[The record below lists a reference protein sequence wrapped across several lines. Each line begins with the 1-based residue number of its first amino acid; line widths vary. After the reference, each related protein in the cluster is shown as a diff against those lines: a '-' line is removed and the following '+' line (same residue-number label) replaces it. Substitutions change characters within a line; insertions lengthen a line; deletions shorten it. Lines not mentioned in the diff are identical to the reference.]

1 MLVYEALA
9 TLNRDFEQT
18 LRDLNQLEEL
28 SIFPHRWQRK
38 FVKTWR
44 ATLEETRA
52 WASFEVLE
60 VLHRIEEREWVRFGR
75 IRQLAEKQSESD
87 GIVAPSES
95 NPAEDPPKRL
105 KKASQSGNALFL
117 RSSLGQSSLTSSE
130 PIASLHTRLVSLKV
144 IGNPCDTDY

>member
-1 MLVYEALA
+1 MQDQSGHVVVVKSKKPNTKGSSNRTGSKNAPKMLVYEALA

-28 SIFPHRWQRK
+28 CIFPHRWQRK

-60 VLHRIEEREWVRFGR
+60 VSTGLKNGNGSGSDASANVRRNNLNPMGSSHPPN
-75 IRQLAEKQSESD
+75 Q
-87 GIVAPSES
+87 PSRR
-95 NPAEDPPKRL
+95 PAEAAKE
-105 KKASQSGNALFL
+105 G
-117 RSSLGQSSLTSSE
+117 
-130 PIASLHTRLVSLKV
+130 
-144 IGNPCDTDY
+144 

>member
-1 MLVYEALA
+1 MVKSKKPNTKGSSNRTGSKNAPNMLVYEALA

-28 SIFPHRWQRK
+28 CIFPHRWQRK

-52 WASFEVLE
+52 WASFEILE

-75 IRQLAEKQSESD
+75 IRHRSEKQTAD
-87 GIVAPSES
+87 GMVAPSES
-95 NPAEDPPKRL
+95 TQPKTRRSDSRRL
-105 KKASQSGNALFL
+105 ASPG
-117 RSSLGQSSLTSSE
+117 
-130 PIASLHTRLVSLKV
+130 TR
-144 IGNPCDTDY
+144 CR

>member
-1 MLVYEALA
+1 MVFPSRRGLDCVQDQSGHVVVVKSKKPNTKGSSNRTGSKNAPKMLVYEALA

-18 LRDLNQLEEL
+18 LRDLHQLEEL

-60 VLHRIEEREWVRFGR
+60 VSTGLKNGNGSGSDASANVRR
-75 IRQLAEKQSESD
+75 NNL
-87 GIVAPSES
+87 
-95 NPAEDPPKRL
+95 N
-105 KKASQSGNALFL
+105 
-117 RSSLGQSSLTSSE
+117 
-130 PIASLHTRLVSLKV
+130 
-144 IGNPCDTDY
+144 